1 MRKTGIFLCLLLF
14 CISLSAEEN
23 KRNVSILWVGSS
35 SSAPRLF
42 NCVQKMLNTNPRV
55 NVACRKSQGYARV
68 DYIAQNRMGMK
79 ELKRAQTADFIFS
92 KIKEAKADIVVL
104 QISGGIFAQKEVL
117 DKVPSVI
124 DDFCETIKSSGAIPV
139 LFEHWSSNS
148 EVMREICIDAANRNN
163 AVVAFCGSSSAEV
176 TREKGLDYILNQV
189 LRDKGHVGERG
200 NYLWACSFY
209 SALTG
214 RSPVGIPVKTIER
227 RSKVKQKNEQYT
239 LSDEEADFLQKV
251 AWNNYIK
258 WKQKLEKKDA
268 GL

>member
-1 MRKTGIFLCLLLF
+1 
-14 CISLSAEEN
+14 
-23 KRNVSILWVGSS
+23 
-35 SSAPRLF
+35 
-42 NCVQKMLNTNPRV
+42 MLNTNPRV

-104 QISGGIFAQKEVL
+104 QISGGIFAQKEAL

-139 LFEHWSSNS
+139 LFEHWSSNP

-268 GL
+268 GLKFLFRKCHETKDVNRDRICACTPRPTKVEIVILSRKTGLDFISRGS